1 MTMQNQSCL
10 RGTWKR
16 VPIFLGFVF
25 VLTSSPS
32 FAASEVG
39 GKPEKN
45 EIIVGYPQPSGA
57 FAPLWVAYEAG
68 LFKKYGLMA
77 QLQILNPQVSVQALV
92 SGSADFTAAGVDLLS
107 ARLQGAR
114 VKLIAVTLEK
124 LVFQMWGVKE
134 ITDIQNLKGKTVAL
148 SSPRSVIEIATR
160 EVLNRNGLTPEKD
173 VKFLF
178 AKTVNAILSMVL
190 GGQATAGTLSAPTTL
205 KARDAGL
212 NLLAD
217 FGKLNI
223 PGIGAAFGTTEKYL
237 SDYPNTTYAFLK
249 ATAEGMV
256 LTRNDPATAKRAI
269 AKYTKID
276 DPRMVDEAFDF
287 FAPHWAKS
295 LAVRAEVIQA
305 WFGYLDEKEF
315 PQVKTA
321 NPRESYNN
329 SFVDNLEKAGFFE
342 KIGWAR

>member
-1 MTMQNQSCL
+1 MKSPSRLMRSLKCL
-10 RGTWKR
+10 P
-16 VPIFLGFVF
+16 VLLGLAFVF
-25 VLTSSPS
+25 DPSPN
-32 FAASEVG
+32 FAASEAG

-45 EIIVGYPQPSGA
+45 ELVIGYPQPSGA
-57 FAPLWVAYEAG
+57 FAPLWVAHEAG
-68 LFKKYGLMA
+68 LFKKYGLTA

-114 VKLIAVTLEK
+114 IKLIAVTLEK

-160 EVLNRNGLTPEKD
+160 EVLKRNGLTPEKD

-178 AKTVNAILSMVL
+178 AKTVNAILSLVL
-190 GGQATAGTLSAPTTL
+190 GGQAAAGTLSAPTTL
-205 KARDAGL
+205 KARDAAL

-223 PGIGAAFGTTEKYL
+223 PGIGAAFGATERYL
-237 SDYPNTTYAFLK
+237 SDNPNTTYAFLK
-249 ATAEGMV
+249 AIAEGMV
-256 LTRNDPATAKRAI
+256 LTRNDPATAKKAI

-276 DPRMVDEAFDF
+276 DPRMVDEAYDF

-295 LAVRAEVIQA
+295 LAVRTEVVQA

-315 PQVKTA
+315 PQAKNA
-321 NPRESYNN
+321 DPRESYDN
-329 SFVDNLEKAGFFE
+329 SFVDNLEKAGFLE
-342 KIGWAR
+342 NIGWAR